1 MTAKETIDPDEI
13 LKFSKISDE
22 WWDIKGKFSALHKI
36 NPIRV
41 KFVIDKITSHHN
53 ISNKYENLLHNINI
67 LDVGCGG
74 GLLCEPLA
82 RLGANVTGIDADKK
96 SLDVAISHAK
106 DEILSIN
113 YTHLTLEE
121 IIAEQKKYDVVIAME
136 VIEHVDNIEHFIL
149 QLSNIINPN
158 GIIIFSSINRN
169 IKSFLLAIIG
179 AEYILRWV
187 PTGTHNWNKFITP
200 EELEGMLKTNNI
212 EATETKGLVFNPIK
226 YSWALSDDSTVN
238 YIIVAKPINA
248 A

>member
-1 MTAKETIDPDEI
+1 MAAKETIDPDEI
-13 LKFSKISDE
+13 LKFSNISDE
-22 WWDIKGKFSALHKI
+22 WWKVDGKFSALHKI

-41 KFVIDKITSHHN
+41 KFIIDKITSHLN
-53 ISNKYENLLHNINI
+53 ISNKYSNLLHKVNI

-82 RLGANVTGIDADKK
+82 RLDANVTGIDADKK
-96 SLDVAISHAK
+96 SLNVAISHAK
-106 DEILSIN
+106 DENLSIN
-113 YTHLTLEE
+113 YTHLTLED
-121 IIAEQKKYDVVIAME
+121 IIKAKKKYDVVLAME

-158 GIIIFSSINRN
+158 GIIIFSSINRT

-200 EELEGMLKTNNI
+200 EELEKMLKINNI
-212 EATETKGLVFNPIK
+212 KLIETKGVVFNPIK
-226 YSWALSDDSTVN
+226 YCWIASSDSSVN
-238 YIIVAKPINA
+238 YMIAAKPKT
-248 A
+248 

>member
-1 MTAKETIDPDEI
+1 MAAKETIDPDEI
-13 LKFSKISDE
+13 LKFSNISDE
-22 WWDIKGKFSALHKI
+22 WWKVDGKFSALHKI

-41 KFVIDKITSHHN
+41 KFIIDKITSHLN
-53 ISNKYENLLHNINI
+53 ISNKYSNLLHKVNI

-82 RLGANVTGIDADKK
+82 RLDANVTGIDADKK
-96 SLDVAISHAK
+96 SLNVAISHAK
-106 DEILSIN
+106 DENLSIN
-113 YTHLTLEE
+113 YTHLTLED
-121 IIAEQKKYDVVIAME
+121 IIKAKKKYDVVLAME

-158 GIIIFSSINRN
+158 GIIIFSSINRT

-200 EELEGMLKTNNI
+200 EELEKMLKINNI
-212 EATETKGLVFNPIK
+212 KLIETKGVVFNPIK
-226 YSWALSDDSTVN
+226 YCWTASNDSSVN
-238 YIIVAKPINA
+238 YMIAAKPKT
-248 A
+248 

>member
-1 MTAKETIDPDEI
+1 MEAKETIDPDEI
-13 LKFSKISDE
+13 LKFSNISDE
-22 WWDIKGKFSALHKI
+22 WWKVDGKFSALHKI

-41 KFVIDKITSHHN
+41 KFIIDKITSHLN
-53 ISNKYENLLHNINI
+53 ISNKYSNLLHKVNI

-82 RLGANVTGIDADKK
+82 RLDANVTGIDADKK
-96 SLDVAISHAK
+96 SLNVAISHAK
-106 DEILSIN
+106 DENLSIN
-113 YTHLTLEE
+113 YTHLTLED
-121 IIAEQKKYDVVIAME
+121 IIKAKKKYDVVLAME

-158 GIIIFSSINRN
+158 GIIIFSSINRT

-200 EELEGMLKTNNI
+200 EELEKMLKINNI
-212 EATETKGLVFNPIK
+212 KLIETKGVVFNPIK
-226 YSWALSDDSTVN
+226 YCWTASNDSSVN
-238 YIIVAKPINA
+238 YMIAAKPKT
-248 A
+248 

>member
-1 MTAKETIDPDEI
+1 
-13 LKFSKISDE
+13 
-22 WWDIKGKFSALHKI
+22 
-36 NPIRV
+36 
-41 KFVIDKITSHHN
+41 
-53 ISNKYENLLHNINI
+53 
-67 LDVGCGG
+67 
-74 GLLCEPLA
+74 
-82 RLGANVTGIDADKK
+82 
-96 SLDVAISHAK
+96 
-106 DEILSIN
+106 
-113 YTHLTLEE
+113 
-121 IIAEQKKYDVVIAME
+121 

>member
-1 MTAKETIDPDEI
+1 MEAKETIDPDEI

-22 WWDIKGKFSALHKI
+22 WWNVDGKFSALHKI

-41 KFVIDKITSHHN
+41 KFIIDKITSHLN
-53 ISNKYENLLHNINI
+53 ISNKYSNLLHKVNII
-67 LDVGCGG
+67 DVGCGG

-82 RLGANVTGIDADKK
+82 RLDANVTGIDADKK
-96 SLDVAISHAK
+96 SLNVAISHAK
-106 DEILSIN
+106 DENLSIN
-113 YTHLTLEE
+113 YTHLTLED
-121 IIAEQKKYDVVIAME
+121 IIKAKKKYDVVLAME

-158 GIIIFSSINRN
+158 GIIIFSSINRT

-200 EELEGMLKTNNI
+200 EELEKMLKINNI
-212 EATETKGLVFNPIK
+212 KLIETKGVVFNPIK
-226 YSWALSDDSTVN
+226 YCWTASSDSSVN
-238 YIIVAKPINA
+238 YMIAAKPKT
-248 A
+248 

>member
-1 MTAKETIDPDEI
+1 MEAKETIDPDEI

-22 WWDIKGKFSALHKI
+22 WWNVDGKFSALHKI

-41 KFVIDKITSHHN
+41 KFIIDKITSHLN
-53 ISNKYENLLHNINI
+53 ISNKYSNLLHKVNI

-82 RLGANVTGIDADKK
+82 RLDANVTGIDADKK
-96 SLDVAISHAK
+96 SLNVAISHAK
-106 DEILSIN
+106 DENLSIN
-113 YTHLTLEE
+113 YTHLTLED
-121 IIAEQKKYDVVIAME
+121 IIKAKKKYDVVLAME

-158 GIIIFSSINRN
+158 GIIIFSSINRT

-200 EELEGMLKTNNI
+200 EELEKMLKINNI
-212 EATETKGLVFNPIK
+212 KLIETKGVVFNPIK
-226 YSWALSDDSTVN
+226 YCWTASNDSSVN
-238 YIIVAKPINA
+238 YMIAAKPKT
-248 A
+248 

>member
-1 MTAKETIDPDEI
+1 MAAKKTIDPDEI

-22 WWDIKGKFSALHKI
+22 WWDIDGKFSALHKI

-41 KFVIDKITSHHN
+41 KFIIDKITSHLN
-53 ISNKYENLLHNINI
+53 ISNKYSNLLHKVNI

-82 RLGANVTGIDADKK
+82 RLDANVTGIDADKK
-96 SLDVAISHAK
+96 SLKVAISHAK
-106 DEILSIN
+106 DENLSIN
-113 YTHLTLEE
+113 YTHLTLED
-121 IIAEQKKYDVVIAME
+121 IIKAKKKYDVVLVME

-158 GIIIFSSINRN
+158 GIIIFSSINRT

-200 EELEGMLKTNNI
+200 VELEKMLKINNI
-212 EATETKGLVFNPIK
+212 KLIETKGVVFDPIK
-226 YSWALSDDSTVN
+226 YCWTVSSDSSVN
-238 YIIVAKPINA
+238 YMIAAKPKA
-248 A
+248 